1 MTAYLERT
9 ELGTIVQAIN
19 VAVQFCRN
27 CTPVAVHVHS
37 TVPQPYRD
45 RGSVA
50 VRCGAVLYV
59 TVYVQRDRTASRLI
73 LRYRPERQIVQIS
86 AKFRFSV

>member
-1 MTAYLERT
+1 MYSISHKKVKVPYALVRLRYLR
-9 ELGTIVQAIN
+9 GTLEVRLKYARDSLEIRREVRYA
-19 VAVQFCRN
+19 
-27 CTPVAVHVHS
+27 
-37 TVPQPYRD
+37 TVRL
-45 RGSVA
+45 RCGA

-73 LRYRPERQIVQIS
+73 LRQIAQIS